1 MTLEKVC
8 VRIFRQ
14 KTCLP
19 RPSPLRSNEVT
30 LRMRT
35 ASVQHR
41 RQFMRG
47 LVPGLVLV
55 ALKFVFFLPVDITDI
70 LYGIA
75 LLLTILITTGEV
87 LEYRR
92 FVVEARLLDFVAGL
106 LFPLDCYAVLVLFGV
121 PLTG

>member
-1 MTLEKVC
+1 
-8 VRIFRQ
+8 
-14 KTCLP
+14 
-19 RPSPLRSNEVT
+19 
-30 LRMRT
+30 
-35 ASVQHR
+35 
-41 RQFMRG
+41 MRG